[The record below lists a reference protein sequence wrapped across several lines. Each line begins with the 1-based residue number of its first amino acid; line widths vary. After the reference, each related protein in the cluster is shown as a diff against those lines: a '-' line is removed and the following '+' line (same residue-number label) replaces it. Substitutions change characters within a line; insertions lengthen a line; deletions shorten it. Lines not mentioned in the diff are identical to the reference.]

1 MFQSLSFFTKLP
13 VKDLEILLKQH
24 QDDFQELLGDT
35 FSENELEGF
44 ENLLDQVSSPVAQP
58 ISSELSISDFEIL
71 PEFEKE
77 QELFFNQAKSC
88 LLLENVSDPHFNP
101 FQVTYIKEIL
111 RVFDDVLVDRGGF
124 HPLLFKK
131 PFLETLKAHKNIFSL
146 VKEDRNL
153 VTPPFFDPHN
163 PIDVLVADIYRELQR
178 LNNKDITSILDS
190 CPERAKILYEK
201 MIIQNYDSPS
211 LFQVSKLSPK
221 DFGDNLEKLKFF
233 LRKIER

>member
-44 ENLLDQVSSPVAQP
+44 ENLLDQVSSPVAQS

-71 PEFEKE
+71 PEFERE
-77 QELFFNQAKSC
+77 QDLFFNQAKSC

-131 PFLETLKAHKNIFSL
+131 PFLETLKEHKIIFSL
-146 VKEDRNL
+146 VKNDKNH
-153 VTPPFFDPHN
+153 VTSPVFDPLY
-163 PIDVLVADIYRELQR
+163 PIDVLVADVYRELQR
-178 LNNKDITSILDS
+178 LNKRDLSSNLDLW
-190 CPERAKILYEK
+190 PEKAKSLYEK
-201 MIIQNYDSPS
+201 MIIHHYDSPS
-211 LFQVSKLSPK
+211 LFQVGKLSPK
-221 DFGDNLEKLKFF
+221 DFGDNLEKLKFI
-233 LRKIER
+233 LRKIDH